1 MKNNEPI
8 KYKTEEIAIN
18 GKRQRQGDYKETKE
32 MKAIRILCYSFLVM
46 ITSAVLLLSTSVL
59 AQEETIELRATYPR
73 IESAA
78 PEAVFK
84 FTVSLTYRGE
94 QARAFD
100 LRPSGPPGWN
110 TYVTSFD
117 ESSRISIIRLE
128 PNKSTPYRVKV
139 ITSPLP
145 STMVTSKDYR
155 ITLEAISGKIRDS
168 IELVAVAMPMYSLE
182 LLPRS
187 DYYYREATAGEDNF
201 FTITVRN
208 AGSGEL
214 TGIKFSAHEPRD
226 WTIEF
231 QPGEID
237 RLAPGGLR
245 RVEVIIKPAS
255 NTADRY
261 HDVTLI
267 AESRQA
273 RQTTNFRVR
282 VEEPKGFW
290 MWIGGAIA
298 VLVIGAFTL
307 IFLRLSRNK

>member
-1 MKNNEPI
+1 MI
-8 KYKTEEIAIN
+8 I
-18 GKRQRQGDYKETKE
+18 
-32 MKAIRILCYSFLVM
+32 IRPVLCFLVM
-46 ITSAVLLLSTSVL
+46 TVALVACLLFPPVL

-73 IESAA
+73 LESAA
-78 PEAVFK
+78 PEAIFK

-94 QARAFD
+94 QARTFD

-117 ESSRISIIRLE
+117 EGSRISIIRLE
-128 PNKSTPYRVKV
+128 PNKFTPYQVKV

-145 STMVTSKDYR
+145 STIVTSKDYK
-155 ITLEAISGKIRDS
+155 ITLEAISGKIRGS
-168 IELVAVAMPMYSLE
+168 IELVAVVMPMYSLE

-187 DYYYREATAGEDNF
+187 DYYREATAGEDNF
-201 FTITVRN
+201 FTMTVRN

-214 TGIKFSAHEPRD
+214 TGIKFSAHKPRD
-226 WTIEF
+226 WTVEF
-231 QPGEID
+231 QPSEID
-237 RLAPGGLR
+237 RLAPGGSR
-245 RVEVIIKPAS
+245 EVEVIIKPAS

-273 RQTTNFRVR
+273 QQTTNVRVR
-282 VEEPKGFW
+282 VEEPKGLW

-307 IFLRLSRNK
+307 IFLRLSRSK